1 MGLYGWGPTLYSRL
15 ALLAGHGA
23 QDGSMSESVRN
34 NGALNRFEL
43 DVDGHQAF
51 AYYRLTP
58 GVITFV
64 HTEVPQALAGQGV
77 GSNLIRG
84 ALEMVG
90 AQGLKVV
97 PQCPFVSAYMGK
109 HPEYNDLLR

>member
-1 MGLYGWGPTLYSRL
+1 MLVRASQPPEVGTLARPGAGDEEAHIGLLGLR
-15 ALLAGHGA
+15 
-23 QDGSMSESVRN
+23 VR
-34 NGALNRFEL
+34 R
-43 DVDGHQAF
+43 HQAF

-77 GSNLIRG
+77 GSKLIRG
-84 ALEMVG
+84 ALEMVR